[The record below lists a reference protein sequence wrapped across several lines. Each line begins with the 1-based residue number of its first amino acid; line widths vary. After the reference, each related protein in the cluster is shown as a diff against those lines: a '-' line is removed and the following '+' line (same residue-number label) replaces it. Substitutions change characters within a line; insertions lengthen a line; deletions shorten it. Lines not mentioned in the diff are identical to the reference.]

1 MVQGFNHN
9 IRHKG
14 KLYHVQT
21 EDSGKDNPHII
32 THVFVGGNILASKKT
47 SYADIVKADRLEQIV
62 RELMEEQHK
71 SVLRNL
77 INGVYDN
84 ATEQPAGSVKEQ
96 APPPEIAA
104 PANKPA
110 AAAKPAPAPN
120 ATVVSPQPVAAKSQP
135 APAQPAPQAA
145 AAAAA
150 RPAARPANP
159 PPQPS
164 KERSLDEIILA
175 YLADRDE

>member
-77 INGVYDN
+77 INGTYDN

-96 APPPEIAA
+96 APPPEIAKPS
-104 PANKPA
+104 PA
-110 AAAKPAPAPN
+110 
-120 ATVVSPQPVAAKSQP
+120 ATVVAPVAAKPQP
-135 APAQPAPQAA
+135 AAPKTPPAATPAPVPPPQPQAA
-145 AAAAA
+145 VAGQ
-150 RPAARPANP
+150 RPGPRPANP

>member
-21 EDSGKDNPHII
+21 EDSGRENPHII

-84 ATEQPAGSVKEQ
+84 AAPEPAGDVKES
-96 APPPEIAA
+96 PA
-104 PANKPA
+104 PAPTDVSKSAP
-110 AAAKPAPAPN
+110 KPAPA
-120 ATVVSPQPVAAKSQP
+120 ATVVSAAPAPVAEP
-135 APAQPAPQAA
+135 PQAA
-145 AAAAA
+145 TAVAAV
-150 RPAARPANP
+150 RPTARPANP

>member
-77 INGVYDN
+77 INGVYDDVQPGAPAPEPKE
-84 ATEQPAGSVKEQ
+84 ATQVNPVQVAATQINVAPGPGAKPAANLGK
-96 APPPEIAA
+96 PPAA
-104 PANKPA
+104 PA
-110 AAAKPAPAPN
+110 
-120 ATVVSPQPVAAKSQP
+120 PQPPPPQPQVAVAGG
-135 APAQPAPQAA
+135 
-145 AAAAA
+145 

>member
-1 MVQGFNHN
+1 MRSRRRFANLPAAMARRSGLRYNSFAVVQGFNHN

-84 ATEQPAGSVKEQ
+84 ATP
-96 APPPEIAA
+96 
-104 PANKPA
+104 
-110 AAAKPAPAPN
+110 
-120 ATVVSPQPVAAKSQP
+120 
-135 APAQPAPQAA
+135 
-145 AAAAA
+145 
-150 RPAARPANP
+150 
-159 PPQPS
+159 
-164 KERSLDEIILA
+164 
-175 YLADRDE
+175 

>member
-21 EDSGKDNPHII
+21 EDSGKENPHII

-84 ATEQPAGSVKEQ
+84 AAPEPAGDVKESPAPETPSDGAAARRKTEQGGTIPKPEPPPAATLA
-96 APPPEIAA
+96 APPVAA
-104 PANKPA
+104 PP
-110 AAAKPAPAPN
+110 
-120 ATVVSPQPVAAKSQP
+120 ATVVAAV
-135 APAQPAPQAA
+135 
-145 AAAAA
+145 
-150 RPAARPANP
+150 RPTPPRPANP

>member
-21 EDSGKDNPHII
+21 EDSGRDNPHII

-77 INGVYDN
+77 INGVYDD
-84 ATEQPAGSVKEQ
+84 APAGGAKDAPEAQ
-96 APPPEIAA
+96 AP
-104 PANKPA
+104 
-110 AAAKPAPAPN
+110 KPAPA
-120 ATVVSPQPVAAKSQP
+120 ASVP
-135 APAQPAPQAA
+135 APAAPVG
-145 AAAAA
+145 AAAA
-150 RPAARPANP
+150 RPAPRPANA

>member
-84 ATEQPAGSVKEQ
+84 AAPEPAGDVKES
-96 APPPEIAA
+96 PA
-104 PANKPA
+104 PAPTDVSKSAP
-110 AAAKPAPAPN
+110 KPAPA
-120 ATVVSPQPVAAKSQP
+120 ATVVS
-135 APAQPAPQAA
+135 APPTAPPPPQAA
-145 AAAAA
+145 VVAAVRAT
-150 RPAARPANP
+150 PRPANP

>member
-1 MVQGFNHN
+1 MPGLALQFVAVVQGFNHN

-77 INGVYDN
+77 INGVFDN
-84 ATEQPAGSVKEQ
+84 AAPEPAGDVKESP
-96 APPPEIAA
+96 APPPKPE
-104 PANKPA
+104 PA
-110 AAAKPAPAPN
+110 AATVPNVVAAPLAPVTAPKAPAPQP
-120 ATVVSPQPVAAKSQP
+120 ATGVAAV
-135 APAQPAPQAA
+135 
-145 AAAAA
+145 
-150 RPAARPANP
+150 RPLSRPANP

>member
-1 MVQGFNHN
+1 MRYYSFAVVQGFNHN

-21 EDSGKDNPHII
+21 EDSGKENPHII

-84 ATEQPAGSVKEQ
+84 ASPEASGEAPKE
-96 APPPEIAA
+96 PSAA
-104 PANKPA
+104 PEATQVSTP
-110 AAAKPAPAPN
+110 KPAPQPPKAPV
-120 ATVVSPQPVAAKSQP
+120 APPEPVPVPQPQVAVAGGATRP
-135 APAQPAPQAA
+135 AP
-145 AAAAA
+145 
-150 RPAARPANP
+150 RPANA

>member
-77 INGVYDN
+77 INGTYDN
-84 ATEQPAGSVKEQ
+84 AAPEPAGDVKET
-96 APPPEIAA
+96 ATATATPEV
-104 PANKPA
+104 
-110 AAAKPAPAPN
+110 AKPEPA
-120 ATVVSPQPVAAKSQP
+120 ATVVTTPPGPVAAPQPPQP
-135 APAQPAPQAA
+135 ATVVAA
-145 AAAAA
+145 V

>member
-47 SYADIVKADRLEQIV
+47 SYADIVKAERLEQIV

-77 INGVYDN
+77 INGVYDDASPGAPMN
-84 ATEQPAGSVKEQ
+84 DSSSGPTAVPAPAAAPTPTATTLPKAPSPL
-96 APPPEIAA
+96 APPPMA
-104 PANKPA
+104 P
-110 AAAKPAPAPN
+110 
-120 ATVVSPQPVAAKSQP
+120 PQPQAAVA
-135 APAQPAPQAA
+135 AA

-150 RPAARPANP
+150 RAPRPANP